1 MNNSYKLNLEEVVKK
16 LNTNI
21 NNGLTSAEATKR
33 LEENGPNEL
42 VEQGVKSPWLILW
55 EQLTA
60 TMVIILIFA
69 AIVSAMLADYKD
81 AIAIMA
87 IVVLN
92 ALLGLSQE
100 LKAEKAIAALKKLAV
115 PSVKVRRDGTVQD
128 VSARELVTGDI
139 VLIEAGNII
148 PADCRI
154 LESANLKIQEA
165 ALTGESDAVEK
176 KADFAASTDLPLG
189 DRINMAYMGTVVT
202 YGRGQ
207 AIVDSTGMNTELG
220 KIATLIQNVNQE
232 PTPLQK
238 RLDQV
243 GKSLLIGILVL
254 VSIIFVLGLLRGE
267 PIGFMMLM
275 AVSLAVA
282 AIPEALPAVVT
293 ITLALGSQRMLKR
306 HALIRKLPAVET
318 LGSITVI
325 CSDKTGTLTENR
337 MTVTMLDVAGDKL
350 DLTNKEKKFA
360 LSNKDQELALLLVGG
375 ALCTDVIIKTND
387 DKNLAKKEAISTI
400 GDPTENALVIAA
412 ANHNIIKPELEKVL
426 PRVAEVPFDSERK
439 RMTTIHKLASPDDKN
454 SEMLALIQPV
464 KEQLLASNLPYLA
477 FTKGAVDGLLHM
489 TKSVIIQGKVEPL
502 TDKWRE
508 RIMLAHDEM
517 TQTGKRVLGIAFRL
531 LDADQINKSMAE
543 IEQDLVFIGMMGM
556 IDPARPEVKDA
567 VAVCKSAGIHPIMI
581 TGDHPL
587 TAQFIAKDLGITSND
602 KILTGQELDKLSVEE
617 LNKVVNDVAVYA
629 RVAPEHKLKIVQA
642 LQNNGHVV
650 AMTGDGVNDAPALK
664 KADIG
669 VAMGIT
675 GTDVSKEASDMVL
688 TDDNFATIVAA
699 VEEGRVIYDNIKKYI
714 KQTLTGNLAAI
725 WVTLIAPIFGLGLP
739 LQPLQILWLNLVA
752 DGLPS
757 VALGLE
763 PAEQD
768 IMKRPPN
775 YPNESIFSRRVIAQ
789 IVWGGLLV
797 GSVLAMVGYWY
808 KTNNLATWQT
818 MILTTLIFSRM
829 NLIMAVRSN
838 KYSLFQIGILS
849 NKPLL
854 GAVSLTILMQIAIT
868 YVPFLQKFFD
878 TVALSLMDLAICV
891 ALSLVIFVAIEIEK
905 FIVRATSI
913 SPHQTAMQ
921 GKLSDSNA
929 QVNT

>member
-1 MNNSYKLNLEEVVKK
+1 
-16 LNTNI
+16 
-21 NNGLTSAEATKR
+21 
-33 LEENGPNEL
+33 
-42 VEQGVKSPWLILW
+42 
-55 EQLTA
+55 
-60 TMVIILIFA
+60 
-69 AIVSAMLADYKD
+69 
-81 AIAIMA
+81 
-87 IVVLN
+87 
-92 ALLGLSQE
+92 
-100 LKAEKAIAALKKLAV
+100 
-115 PSVKVRRDGTVQD
+115 
-128 VSARELVTGDI
+128 
-139 VLIEAGNII
+139 
-148 PADCRI
+148 
-154 LESANLKIQEA
+154 
-165 ALTGESDAVEK
+165 
-176 KADFAASTDLPLG
+176 
-189 DRINMAYMGTVVT
+189 
-202 YGRGQ
+202 
-207 AIVDSTGMNTELG
+207 
-220 KIATLIQNVNQE
+220 
-232 PTPLQK
+232 
-238 RLDQV
+238 
-243 GKSLLIGILVL
+243 LVL
-254 VSIIFVLGLLRGE
+254 
-267 PIGFMMLM
+267 
-275 AVSLAVA
+275 
-282 AIPEALPAVVT
+282 AVVT

-375 ALCTDVIIKTND
+375 ALCTDVIIKTNE
-387 DKNLAKKEAISTI
+387 DKSLAKKEAISTI

-439 RMTTIHKLASPDDKN
+439 RMTTIHKLASSDEKN

-489 TKSVIIQGKVEPL
+489 TKSVIIQGKIEPL

-508 RIMLAHDEM
+508 RITLAHDEM

-531 LDADQINKSMAE
+531 LAADQIDKSMAE

-567 VAVCKSAGIHPIMI
+567 VAICKSAGIHPIMI

-905 FIVRATSI
+905 FIVRATNV
-913 SPHQTAMQ
+913 SPDQPAMPR
-921 GKLSDSNA
+921 KLSSNA

>member
-189 DRINMAYMGTVVT
+189 DRINMSYMGTIVT

-207 AIVDSTGMNTELG
+207 AIVDATGMNTELG

-232 PTPLQK
+232 STPLQK

-243 GKSLLIGILVL
+243 GKSLLIGILIL
-254 VSIIFVLGLLRGE
+254 VSIIFVLGLARGE
-267 PIGFMMLM
+267 SVHFMMLM

-387 DKNLAKKEAISTI
+387 DKSLATKEAINTI

-412 ANHNIIKPELEKVL
+412 ASQNILKPELERVL

-439 RMTTIHKLASPDDKN
+439 RMTTIHKLASSDEKN

-489 TKSVIIQGKVEPL
+489 TKSVIIQGKIEPI
-502 TDKWRE
+502 TDKLRE
-508 RIMLAHDEM
+508 RITLAHDEM

-567 VAVCKSAGIHPIMI
+567 VAVCKMAGIHPIMI

-587 TAQFIAKDLGITSND
+587 TAQFIAKELGITNND

-725 WVTLIAPIFGLGLP
+725 WVTLIAPIFGLPLP

-775 YPNESIFSRRVIAQ
+775 YPNESIFSRRVIMQ

-905 FIVRATSI
+905 FIVRATNV
-913 SPHQTAMQ
+913 SPDQPAMPR
-921 GKLSDSNA
+921 KLSSSN
-929 QVNT
+929 V

>member
-21 NNGLTSAEATKR
+21 NNGLTSSEAAKR
-33 LEENGPNEL
+33 LAENGPNEL

-69 AIVSAMLADYKD
+69 AVVSAMLADYKD

-176 KADFAASTDLPLG
+176 KADFAATSDLPLG
-189 DRINMAYMGTVVT
+189 DRINMAYMGTIVT

-254 VSIIFVLGLLRGE
+254 VSIIFVLGLVRGE
-267 PIGFMMLM
+267 SVHFMMLM

-387 DKNLAKKEAISTI
+387 DKSLATKDAISTI

-426 PRVAEVPFDSERK
+426 PRVSEVPFDSERK
-439 RMTTIHKLASPDDKN
+439 RMTTIHKLASSDDKN
-454 SEMLALIQPV
+454 TEMLALIQPV

-477 FTKGAVDGLLHM
+477 FTKGAVDGLLQM
-489 TKSVIIQGKVEPL
+489 TKSVIIQGKIEPL

-531 LDADQINKSMAE
+531 LAADQINKSMAE

-567 VAVCKSAGIHPIMI
+567 VAICKTAGIHPIMI

-602 KILTGQELDKLSVEE
+602 KILTGQQLDKLSVEE

-725 WVTLIAPIFGLGLP
+725 WVTLIAPIFGLPLP

-854 GAVSLTILMQIAIT
+854 GAVSLTILMQLAIT

-905 FIVRATSI
+905 FIVRATNSK
-913 SPHQTAMQ
+913 SDGQ
-921 GKLSDSNA
+921 LSKQSFA
-929 QVNT
+929 